1 MYIMDKNT
9 GYKEAKAMKFKM
21 KTKPWKH
28 QLLALEYLYPRDIA
42 ALYTAP
48 GTGKTKIIIDLIVNR
63 GWNLVLVV
71 TTNKGCDVWEAEF
84 RKHSNLSTKNVLN
97 LAGIPGGK
105 KVQLCKQKLSEG
117 KNGYKDGP
125 VILICNYEG
134 VWRPEFAAYLMCK
147 TVKID
152 TVVCDESHRIK
163 SPSSRCSWFLKRIG
177 RKVPCR
183 YLVTGTPLA
192 ENPMDIYAQYRF
204 LDPSIFGTRFAD
216 FKERYQNVDT
226 YLSQKFG
233 YSVLKKDQPYKNLDE
248 LHDKMF
254 SCAFLMPS
262 SVKLPKR
269 FNAIKRFK
277 LNKKCSKVYRQLQKE
292 GAIDFGD
299 TFIETNNA
307 LTLLT
312 RKRQLTGGML
322 PVEND
327 VGEKKIK
334 VFSHDRM
341 EFLAEILDG
350 LPRDEPVVIF
360 AQFVHDFKEIRA
372 ACKKAKRKCSELS
385 GREDTLADWKS
396 GKTQVIAVQYTSG
409 SESVDL
415 TRARYTIYY
424 GLTNRLALYEQSK
437 KRTHRPGQTR
447 SCYYMH
453 FVATLDDGSSTVD
466 QRIMEAIR
474 QKKDIVQYCLTVGE

>member
-1 MYIMDKNT
+1 M
-9 GYKEAKAMKFKM
+9 
-21 KTKPWKH
+21 
-28 QLLALEYLYPRDIA
+28 
-42 ALYTAP
+42 
-48 GTGKTKIIIDLIVNR
+48 LI
-63 GWNLVLVV
+63 V
-71 TTNKGCDVWEAEF
+71 TTNKGCDVWAAEF
-84 RKHSNLSTKNVLN
+84 QKHSKLKRKNVLN
-97 LAGIPGGK
+97 LAGIPGAK
-105 KVQLCKQKLSEG
+105 KVQACTKTLSEA
-117 KNGYKDGP
+117 KNGYIDGP
-125 VILICNYEG
+125 VILICNYEA
-134 VWRPEFAAYLMCK
+134 VWRPDFAAYLMRK

-152 TVVCDESHRIK
+152 AIVCDESHRIK
-163 SPSSRCSWFLKRIG
+163 SPSSKCSWFLKRMG

-192 ENPMDIYAQYRF
+192 ENPMDVYAQYRF
-204 LDPSIFGTRFAD
+204 LDPGIFGTRYAD
-216 FKERYQNVDT
+216 FKAQYQNVDIYAT
-226 YLSQKFG
+226 QKLG
-233 YSVLKKDQPYKNLDE
+233 YTVLKKDQPYKNLDD

-262 SVKLPKR
+262 SVTLPKR
-269 FNAIKRFK
+269 FNAVKQFK
-277 LNKKCSKVYRQLQKE
+277 LNKKCSDVYRRLVKD

-299 TFIETNNA
+299 EFIEADNA

-327 VGEKKIK
+327 AGEKKTK

-360 AQFVHDFKEIRA
+360 AQFVYDFEEIHA
-372 ACKKAKRKCSELS
+372 ACKKSRRKCSELS
-385 GREDTLADWKS
+385 GREDTLADWKQ

-409 SESVDL
+409 SEAVDL

-447 SCYYMH
+447 PCYYMH
-453 FVATLDDGSSTVD
+453 FVATLDDGSPTID
-466 QRIMEAIR
+466 QRVMEAIR